1 MSTGY
6 AWDNSSIPE
15 ASQRFSGLSEIFD
28 PQTKRHIEAVGIRTG
43 WSCLEVGGGGGSIAT
58 WLSAKVG
65 RTGRVLV
72 TDIDPRFLDGLR
84 EQGNIEVLKHD
95 ITKDELPT
103 GKFDLAHARLVLF
116 HLAERER
123 ALAKMISSV
132 KRGGW
137 ILVEDYDLG
146 PVRDTLGY
154 DYHPTKGV
162 PPKMSTNVVEKMMR
176 ARGEVLASHGADL
189 TYARRLYHLFR
200 SHGLEEVGMEGFH
213 TIYRG
218 GSIGSKL
225 DKANSIQSKDE
236 MLATGIL
243 TEEEF
248 EEALE
253 LMDDPEWARYG
264 PLMISVWGR
273 KP

>member
-6 AWDNSSIPE
+6 AWDNSCEPE
-15 ASQRFSGLSEIFD
+15 AARRFSGLSEIFD
-28 PQTKRHIEAVGIRTG
+28 PQTTRHMEAMGIRAG
-43 WSCLEVGGGGGSIAT
+43 WSCLEVGGGGGSIAR

-65 RTGRVLV
+65 RSGRVLV
-72 TDIDPRFLDGLR
+72 TDIDTRFLDGLR
-84 EQGNIEVLKHD
+84 AQSNIEVLKHD

-103 GKFDLAHARLVLF
+103 DKFDLAHARLVLF

-123 ALAKMISSV
+123 ALARMISSS
-132 KRGGW
+132 KHGGW
-137 ILVEDYDLG
+137 VLVEDYDLG
-146 PVRDTLGY
+146 PVRDALGY

-176 ARGEVLASHGADL
+176 ARGEVLLSHGADL

-200 SHGLEEVGMEGFH
+200 SRGLQEVGMEGFH
-213 TIYRG
+213 TTYRG
-218 GSIGSKL
+218 GSIGSRL
-225 DKANSIQSKDE
+225 DKANSLQSKDE

-243 TEEEF
+243 TEKEF
-248 EEALE
+248 DEALR